1 MLMAKTTTVVNLNG
15 SIEIYDF
22 EKAHWNALEHTGEC
36 IERHWHTH
44 IDLEIYSTATAFF
57 DFFRVISKKKL
68 RVKYV

>member
-1 MLMAKTTTVVNLNG
+1 MAKTTTVVNLNG

-22 EKAHWNALEHTGEC
+22 EKAHWNALEHTGAY

-57 DFFRVISKKKL
+57 DVVSSYFEKKTQS
-68 RVKYV
+68 